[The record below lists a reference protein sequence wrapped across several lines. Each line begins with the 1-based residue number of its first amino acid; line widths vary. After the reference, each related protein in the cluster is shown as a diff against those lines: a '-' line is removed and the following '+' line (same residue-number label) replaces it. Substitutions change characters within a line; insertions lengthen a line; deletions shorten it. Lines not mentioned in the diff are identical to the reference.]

1 MTDKEKIA
9 ELEQTIKDIC
19 NEIYEMFEDKPN
31 SKGLYFHM
39 GICSGSRS
47 KPIGASG
54 CCCKN
59 AKIFKRL
66 RNPHDWVL
74 LEKTRIPERGLML
87 DNYECS
93 KCGWTATY
101 NPDLDVE
108 ELNKMGWCPKE

>member
-1 MTDKEKIA
+1 MMDKERIA
-9 ELEQTIKDIC
+9 ELEEAVKSL
-19 NEIYEMFEDKPN
+19 YREMFRLFEDAPDEN
-31 SKGLYFHM
+31 GFYFHL
-39 GICSGSRS
+39 GICSGSRR

-74 LEKTRIPERGLML
+74 LEKTRIPERGLMW
-87 DNYECS
+87 DSYKCV

-101 NPDLDVE
+101 NPDLDID
-108 ELNKMGWCPKE
+108 ELNKMGWCPEE